1 MKILTVVGARPQFI
15 KAAPVSRVLR
25 RTHEEVLVHTGQHYD
40 DNMSDVFFRE
50 LSIPEPDI
58 NLGVGSGSHGA
69 QTGAMLQGIEKVVID
84 TKPDWVLVYGDTN
97 STVAGALVAAKLQV
111 KLAHV
116 EAGLRSFDRRM
127 PEEVNRVLAD
137 HVSDLLLCPTRVA
150 VRNLAHEGIG
160 SGVHL
165 VGDVMY
171 DAFLFNM
178 EAAREQSQVLETLGI
193 EPGAFALVTVHR
205 AENTDDAERLHSIV
219 LGLEASEQE
228 VVLPIHPR
236 TRSRLTDA
244 LPPRIHVVEPVGY
257 IDMLAL
263 ESAATVI
270 ATDSGGVQKEAY
282 FLSKPCVTLR
292 DSTEWSETIEAGWN
306 ILVGADAKKIADA
319 MRTFRPEGKRPDL
332 FGDGHAAEKI
342 SALLT

>member
-1 MKILTVVGARPQFI
+1 
-15 KAAPVSRVLR
+15 
-25 RTHEEVLVHTGQHYD
+25 
-40 DNMSDVFFRE
+40 
-50 LSIPEPDI
+50 
-58 NLGVGSGSHGA
+58 
-69 QTGAMLQGIEKVVID
+69 
-84 TKPDWVLVYGDTN
+84 
-97 STVAGALVAAKLQV
+97 
-111 KLAHV
+111 
-116 EAGLRSFDRRM
+116 
-127 PEEVNRVLAD
+127 
-137 HVSDLLLCPTRVA
+137 
-150 VRNLAHEGIG
+150 
-160 SGVHL
+160 
-165 VGDVMY
+165 
-171 DAFLFNM
+171 
-178 EAAREQSQVLETLGI
+178 
-193 EPGAFALVTVHR
+193 
-205 AENTDDAERLHSIV
+205 V